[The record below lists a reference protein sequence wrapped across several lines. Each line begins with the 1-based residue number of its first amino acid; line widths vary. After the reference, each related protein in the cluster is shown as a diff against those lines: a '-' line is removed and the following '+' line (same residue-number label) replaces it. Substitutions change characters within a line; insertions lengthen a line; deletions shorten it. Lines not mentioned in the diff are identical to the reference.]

1 MGLLLGSMIASA
13 IDSAFLSWEE
23 VPFAAISQASTPVR
37 YRIGIDSAGVFPLDA
52 GAGLSL
58 AGRF

>member
-1 MGLLLGSMIASA
+1 MIASA

-23 VPFAAISQASTPVR
+23 VPSAAVSQSATSVSH
-37 YRIGIDSAGVFPLDA
+37 RIGIDSAGVYPLDA

-58 AGRF
+58 SGHF

>member
-1 MGLLLGSMIASA
+1 MIASA

-23 VPFAAISQASTPVR
+23 VPPATMSQAATPVR
-37 YRIGIDSAGVFPLDA
+37 HRIGIDSAGVFPLHA

-58 AGRF
+58 GGRF